1 MNQSMKYAVRLSLC
15 ATVVLGGLALIGCN
29 NPTSPGSTQH
39 ETSTKLG
46 PGQTTQKNSASSMAT
61 TLTQAKSEAEAFLK
75 ALCSGDVKAASAKI
89 TVDYKK
95 EFFPPFYDDEKKLG
109 YSESDAQK
117 KLQAMTKGLS
127 NPTFRTQVLAPD
139 AKQASFRGQLAGEK
153 PAMFSIR
160 MVKQGNDWLI
170 SRFAVTSVMSYGV
183 PKDDGN
189 AELTW
194 IRETAIDF
202 LESMIGD
209 DDEQTMTMSEMTTD
223 FKKRLPSPSVADAGL
238 GYAKKD
244 VRKWLNDQ
252 RKDVTGF
259 VIGMQELDPKGR
271 KFTGELT
278 GPGKPK
284 PFTLWVVQSDGKW
297 LVDNFEVKN

>member
-1 MNQSMKYAVRLSLC
+1 MNQSMKYAVRFSLC
-15 ATVVLGGLALIGCN
+15 AIVVLSGLPLIGCN
-29 NPTSPGSTQH
+29 NPTSPSGTQH

-46 PGQTTQKNSASSMAT
+46 PTHATQKTSPT
-61 TLTQAKSEAEAFLK
+61 TLAFAQTKGEAEAFLK
-75 ALCSGDVKAASAKI
+75 TLCSGDVKAASAKVA
-89 TVDYKK
+89 VDFKK

-117 KLQAMTKGLS
+117 YLQAATKGLS

-139 AKQASFRGQLAGEK
+139 GKQASFRGQLAGEK
-153 PAMFSIR
+153 PAMFAIR
-160 MVKQGNDWLI
+160 MVKQGNDWQV
-170 SRFAVTSVMSYGV
+170 SRFAVTGVLAYGV
-183 PKDDGN
+183 PKNDGN

-194 IRETAIDF
+194 IRETALDF
-202 LESMIGD
+202 LELMIGGG
-209 DDEQTMTMSEMTTD
+209 DEQTMTMSEMTPE

-238 GYAKKD
+238 SYAKKD
-244 VRKWLNDQ
+244 VRKWLNDE

-259 VIGMQELDPKGR
+259 VISMQELDPNGR

-278 GPGKPK
+278 GLGKPK
-284 PFTLWVVQSDGKW
+284 PFALWVVQSDGKW